1 MALDVTCYPVV
12 TASRLPAST
21 LTPQHLRSNLNN
33 MPEDV
38 VNYASP
44 LLALPAE
51 LRNHCI
57 GYALAQAPDAGFMCS
72 ATYHGL
78 VLDQQYSASAQLSI
92 LLTCHQFH
100 LDFYQL
106 AYRSTTFIL
115 RDDCDSINGLLGRLR
130 REQIECIERIA
141 FVTSPTRIH
150 ELVHWFSYPF
160 NLEDLHLQELSVVLY
175 RSEDWHF
182 PSQYTRDL
190 VALLRRLQN
199 VKKLRFVRNFAHV
212 SGSFRTWYNRLIGL
226 ILKED
231 HYQRYDAPGAPNVE
245 VTWWNWSYDYADN
258 TFELVAQP
266 PKPILPEAEYIEFV
280 APMVRRL
287 MSDMEVEEGIGPNE
301 TVAT

>member
-1 MALDVTCYPVV
+1 
-12 TASRLPAST
+12 
-21 LTPQHLRSNLNN
+21 LTQQYRTFNLND
-33 MPEDV
+33 MPNDA
-38 VNYASP
+38 VNRVPP

-51 LRNHCI
+51 LRNQCI
-57 GYALAQAPDAGFMCS
+57 GYALAQQLDAGFTRS

-78 VLDQQYSASAQLSI
+78 VLDQQYSASAQLSV
-92 LLTCHQFH
+92 LLTCRQFY

-106 AYRSTTFIL
+106 AYRNTTFVL

-130 REQIECIERIA
+130 REQIECIGKIA
-141 FVTSPTRIH
+141 FVTSPARIH
-150 ELVHWFSYPF
+150 ELVHWSTYPF
-160 NLEDLHLQELSVVLY
+160 NLEGLRLRELSVVLY

-190 VALLRRLQN
+190 VALLRRLRN
-199 VKKLRFVRNFAHV
+199 VQKLRFVRNFAHV

-226 ILKED
+226 VLKED

-245 VTWWNWSYDYADN
+245 ATWWNWSYDYADN

-287 MSDMEVEEGIGPNE
+287 MSDMEVEEGIGPN
-301 TVAT
+301 